1 MKLSTRGRYGVR
13 ALLEL
18 SMHLGEGPVSL
29 KDIARNQEISLQYLE
44 HLITPLLAGG
54 LIKST
59 RGAKGGISL
68 AKAPGDIRL
77 ADIIQ
82 LLEGSTAPVDCVDK
96 PDLCNRSGTCATRDI
111 WTDVKDAINDVLE
124 TITLEDLL
132 KRQKRKLQSEE
143 IMYYI

>member
-18 SMHLGEGPVSL
+18 AMHAGEGPISL

>member
-18 SMHLGEGPVSL
+18 SLHAGEGPISL

-77 ADIIQ
+77 TDVIR

-96 PDLCNRSGTCATRDI
+96 PDSCNRSGTCVTRDV
-111 WTDVKDAINDVLE
+111 WTDVRDAINDVLE
-124 TITLEDLL
+124 NTTLEDLVE
-132 KRQKRKLQSEE
+132 RQKRKLQTEE
-143 IMYYI
+143 ITYYI